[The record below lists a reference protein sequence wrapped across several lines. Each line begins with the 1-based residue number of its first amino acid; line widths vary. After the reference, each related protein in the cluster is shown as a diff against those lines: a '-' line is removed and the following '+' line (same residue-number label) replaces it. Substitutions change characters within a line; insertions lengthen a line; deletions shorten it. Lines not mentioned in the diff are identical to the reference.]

1 MGRGVLAGPFE
12 DALFDMTV
20 GEVRGPVE
28 TEFGFHILKLDE
40 IRAGE
45 QLPFESIRDELRT
58 ELANDE
64 AYSTFIGQANDL
76 ANDAY
81 DARHNLRTVADA
93 YGLEL
98 QTIEGL
104 TRTTS
109 LVQFPNSAP
118 IIAAAFDDAAIASGE
133 NSDLLELS
141 DEHVAV
147 VRVATHHLP
156 EARSLEEVTDDIR
169 SMLEFDRAAELA
181 AEAATGYLDALNAD
195 DSGDVLA
202 LAAMLAEEQ
211 GAGFNAPTWIV
222 RSSNTMPAVITS
234 LVFNQPRPT
243 DGTPRILRVPVA
255 GGDQAVVLFSGVE
268 PGVPED
274 IPIEERERGQS
285 DLRAQAAEEE
295 FNIYAADAIQRA
307 RVRIPDG
314 ILDPQN

>member
-1 MGRGVLAGPFE
+1 
-12 DALFDMTV
+12 
-20 GEVRGPVE
+20 
-28 TEFGFHILKLDE
+28 
-40 IRAGE
+40 
-45 QLPFESIRDELRT
+45 
-58 ELANDE
+58 
-64 AYSTFIGQANDL
+64 
-76 ANDAY
+76 
-81 DARHNLRTVADA
+81 
-93 YGLEL
+93 
-98 QTIEGL
+98 
-104 TRTTS
+104 
-109 LVQFPNSAP
+109 
-118 IIAAAFDDAAIASGE
+118 
-133 NSDLLELS
+133 
-141 DEHVAV
+141 
-147 VRVATHHLP
+147 
-156 EARSLEEVTDDIR
+156 
-169 SMLEFDRAAELA
+169 
-181 AEAATGYLDALNAD
+181 
-195 DSGDVLA
+195 
-202 LAAMLAEEQ
+202 MLAEEQ